1 MEKLTILKDSKNP
14 LLNRHEVQLVVKAPV
29 SPRTS
34 EAQEFIAKEFSGVAD
49 NVEILKIKGNF
60 GSDKFTITAH
70 IYNSKEEKDKIENKA
85 KKEKKKGDK
94 K

>member
-1 MEKLTILKDSKNP
+1 MEKLTILNDSKNP
-14 LLNRHEVQLVVKAPV
+14 LLNRHEIQIVVKAPV
-29 SPRTS
+29 SPKTS
-34 EAQEFIAKEFSGVAD
+34 EAQEFVAKEFSSLAD

-70 IYNSKEEKDKIENKA
+70 IYNSKEEKDKMENRT